1 LYDYIHN
8 LLQVSGRKASLAE
21 NGKGGARMRA
31 VLCALLCNCRH
42 ALRADDDERLVG
54 VALDHLRRYHPV
66 APLREELVKE
76 IVTARAYEIEYT
88 AVYPGNLRTE
98 EF

>member
-1 LYDYIHN
+1 
-8 LLQVSGRKASLAE
+8 
-21 NGKGGARMRA
+21 MRA

-42 ALRADDDERLVG
+42 ALRADDDERLVA

-66 APLREELVKE
+66 APLGEELIRE
-76 IVTARAYEIEYT
+76 LVTARAYEIEYT
-88 AVYPGNLRTE
+88 AVHPDSLGSE

>member
-1 LYDYIHN
+1 
-8 LLQVSGRKASLAE
+8 
-21 NGKGGARMRA
+21 MRA

-42 ALRADDDERLVG
+42 ALRADDDELLVD

-66 APLREELVKE
+66 APLGEELVRE

-88 AVYPGNLRTE
+88 SVYPDSLGTE

>member
-1 LYDYIHN
+1 
-8 LLQVSGRKASLAE
+8 
-21 NGKGGARMRA
+21 MRA

-54 VALDHLRRYHPV
+54 VALDHLRRYHPI
-66 APLREELVKE
+66 APLGEERVRE
-76 IVTARAYEIEYT
+76 IVTARAYEIEYSV
-88 AVYPGNLRTE
+88 VYQSHLGTK